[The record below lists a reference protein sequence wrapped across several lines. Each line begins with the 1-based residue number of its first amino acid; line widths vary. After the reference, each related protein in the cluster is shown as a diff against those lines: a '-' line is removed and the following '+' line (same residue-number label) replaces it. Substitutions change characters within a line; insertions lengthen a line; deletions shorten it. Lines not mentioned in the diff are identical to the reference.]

1 MARKEY
7 DPSRYLD
14 FFLQSKTDMSAWTI
28 TTKALATDMKKG
40 QLLDSSTGEQ
50 VVTAFKSC
58 YMLMNDYKKGQTQV
72 TAITTDARLKPTVLV
87 SFSANAAL
95 QKEIKE
101 FLFTHNIHVQENK

>member
-7 DPSRYLD
+7 DPSVYLD
-14 FFLQSKTDMSAWTI
+14 YFLQSKTDMSAWTI
-28 TTKALATDMKKG
+28 TTVALKTDMKKG
-40 QLLDSSTGEQ
+40 QLLDSATGAV
-50 VVTAFKSC
+50 VVTGFKSC
-58 YMLMNDYKKGQTQV
+58 YMLMNDYKAGTTEV